1 MLRAGAESCTV
12 PFVTMADEAYC
23 DFIGPLT
30 VRFSALRETGEKVM
44 GQAVTM
50 TDVGGNEFFFSEK
63 LIVLGSVPQGEE
75 HSSRSTGCQD
85 R

>member
-50 TDVGGNEFFFSEK
+50 TDVGGNEK

-75 HSSRSTGCQD
+75 HS
-85 R
+85 